1 MKNSLHQQARLEA
14 VLGLFGGLTFDQ
26 VTTTSEWDEL
36 TCDDQMTIEDL
47 IG

>member
-1 MKNSLHQQARLEA
+1 MKNSLYNQARLEA
-14 VLGLFGGLTFDQ
+14 VLDLFGGLTFDQ

-36 TCDDQMTIEDL
+36 TCNEQMTIEDL